1 MTLFGVSCIFYCK
14 LTHAHRKKTD
24 STEKNDRIQINS
36 TKKSSIHKV
45 NNEKITFFF
54 MMFFFMFV
62 DVIFLA
68 LSLNFWFTIWYTH
81 LVNTRN
87 V

>member
-14 LTHAHRKKTD
+14 LTHAHRKKQIQPK
-24 STEKNDRIQINS
+24 KNDRIQINS
-36 TKKSSIHKV
+36 TKKSSIYKV

-54 MMFFFMFV
+54 LMFFFMFV

-68 LSLNFWFTIWYTH
+68 LSLNF
-81 LVNTRN
+81 
-87 V
+87 